1 VVVVD
6 VTAGVV
12 AGVALDSVFEAAGVV
27 DVGVVDLSA
36 PRLSVL

>member
-1 VVVVD
+1 VVVEV
-6 VTAGVV
+6 VAGVA

-27 DVGVVDLSA
+27 DVGVDVLSA